1 MAQVKEKEA
10 VAKLLTEKQLLKMKA
25 ADYMNDDQ
33 QAFFRAKLE
42 EMRAEVLDRETGAR
56 ERLRTI
62 DESALT
68 DMNDRASSEE
78 SAWLDLRLRE
88 REAFLL
94 SRIQKSMDLLDAGD
108 YGFCEATG
116 DEIGIQRLLVRPTAT
131 LSVAA
136 KEVAEKRKRSFRDTR

>member
-1 MAQVKEKEA
+1 MAEA
-10 VAKLLTEKQLLKMKA
+10 KKQQPVAELLTEEQLLAMPA
-25 ADYMNDDQ
+25 DDYMNEAQ

-42 EMRAEVLDRETGAR
+42 EMRAEVLGRETEAR
-56 ERLRTI
+56 ERLRTK

-68 DMNDRASSEE
+68 DMNDRATSEE

-94 SRIQKSMDLLDAGD
+94 SRVQKSIDLLDSGD
-108 YGFCEATG
+108 YGYCEATG
-116 DEIGIQRLLVRPTAT
+116 EEIGLNRLLVRPTAT

-136 KEVAEKRKRSFRDTR
+136 KEVAEKRKMSFRDTR

>member
-1 MAQVKEKEA
+1 MAQAKETEK
-10 VAKLLTEKQLLKMKA
+10 VAKLLTEQQLLKMKP

-94 SRIQKSMDLLDAGD
+94 SRVQKSLDLLDAGD
-108 YGFCEATG
+108 YGYCEATG
-116 DEIGIQRLLVRPTAT
+116 DEIGIERLLVRPTAT